1 MGKDVKIDLQSE
13 LKHFIQDLYLG
24 RKTCYREGM
33 PGIILS
39 GHNDKRLRNLDAE
52 RNVGLG
58 RNNGS
63 NMGQRMG
70 KEGCNDARG
79 RRIGEVGVE

>member
-1 MGKDVKIDLQSE
+1 M
-13 LKHFIQDLYLG
+13 
-24 RKTCYREGM
+24 
-33 PGIILS
+33 S

-63 NMGQRMG
+63 NMGQRVG
-70 KEGCNDARG
+70 KEGCNDVRG
-79 RRIGEVGVE
+79 RRIGEVGGEGQ